1 MSKPDFVLAVGDTL
15 PKLEA
20 QLINSKTGAPI
31 GDLTGATVV
40 FNYKAKGD
48 PTWIPITTVAIIDA
62 AKAIVE
68 VTWNPGDTDTPGEYD
83 MQFVV
88 TFPTGQMTV
97 PNHGC
102 LSLSISSC

>member
-1 MSKPDFVLAVGDTL
+1 VSKPDFVLAVGDTL

-20 QLINSKTGAPI
+20 QLINAKTGAPI

-40 FNYKAKGD
+40 FNYKVRGTS
-48 PTWIPITTVAIIDA
+48 TWTALTSVAIIDDS
-62 AKAIVE
+62 KAIVE
-68 VTWNPGDTDTPGEYD
+68 VTWNPGDTDVSGDYD

-88 TFPTGQMTV
+88 TFPSGQMTV

-102 LSLSISSC
+102 LLLSISTC